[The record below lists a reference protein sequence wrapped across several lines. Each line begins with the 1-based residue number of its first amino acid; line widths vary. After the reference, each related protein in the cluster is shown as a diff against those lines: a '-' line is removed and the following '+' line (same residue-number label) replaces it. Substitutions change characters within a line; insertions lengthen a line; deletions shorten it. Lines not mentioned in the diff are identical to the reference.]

1 MDVEFHPQLS
11 MSVVGRNKWVLNN
24 EFRFTL
30 TGKDYIVPAGY
41 KTDLSSVP
49 RYPLL
54 YMFFGGKGC
63 LSSVMHDFLYDDAS
77 LSRKQCDKAFYH
89 GIIQEGHSK
98 STAFFM
104 WLGVRLGGAK
114 RYNTIKR

>member
-1 MDVEFHPQLS
+1 MVKFHNKLS
-11 MSVVGRNKWVLNN
+11 LMWAGRNKWVLNN

-30 TGKDYIVPAGY
+30 NGNDYKVPTGY

-54 YMFFGGKGC
+54 YMFFGGKGY

-89 GIIQEGHSK
+89 GIIKEGHSK

-104 WLGVRLGGAK
+104 WLGVRAGGAK